1 MRGGEEMEKEILG
14 GEYVIYDDGRLW
26 SRKTGQFLKG
36 AYTSRG
42 NKYLFYCLSVDG
54 KSKHFYAHRL
64 VAESFV
70 PNPDPEHKTCVNH
83 IDGNTFNNR
92 ADNLEW
98 VSYKENM
105 AHAYKLGLIAPAKQS
120 EPCHVCGSP
129 TRAKDAVCPA
139 CKKKLKTEALSE
151 QRHADVNDY
160 LGSVIDFQKITARQK
175 EVVELRLKGLTL
187 REIAERMRVSRQ
199 RVDQIIHAAIRASQK
214 VKRDKQEDGK
224 MRRAFV
230 GKTGAFQFFDIH
242 CLKQGNAHHN

>member
-1 MRGGEEMEKEILG
+1 MEKEILG
-14 GEYVIYDDGRLW
+14 GEYVIYDDGRIW

-42 NKYLFYCLSVDG
+42 NKYLFYCLTVDG
-54 KSKHFYAHRL
+54 KSKPFYAHRL
-64 VAESFV
+64 VAENFV

-83 IDGNTFNNR
+83 IDGDTFNNM
-92 ADNLEW
+92 ACNLEW
-98 VSYKENM
+98 VSYKENT

-120 EPCHVCGSP
+120 EPCHVCGRP

-151 QRHADVNDY
+151 QRQADVNDY
-160 LGSVIDFQKITARQK
+160 LGSVIDFQKITARQQ

-187 REIAERMRVSRQ
+187 REIAERMRVSHQ

-230 GKTGAFQFFDIH
+230 WKTGAFQFFDIH